1 MAKKSTKTTRKKT
14 ARHKPAADLSR
25 PLVYEYFDGKGKRF
39 GDAAKL
45 LQRITYAPSD
55 VPLFNG
61 DFWARVESREASAS
75 QAAAATIA
83 DVFGLTPWNDA
94 DGTGLTEDQII
105 RVFGDF
111 TLFLADEK
119 KNPLGSSI
127 WPRALWAQIFP
138 QSMPAGPGSIP
149 SCTAS
154 DLPAGNGCQPL
165 KSSPECSDAPHR
177 SNGTLTHT
185 DQPKAPPD
193 TTPPARLSPQ
203 FNPVPI

>member
-14 ARHKPAADLSR
+14 TRHKPAADLSR
-25 PLVYEYFDGKGKRF
+25 PLVYEYFDGKAKRF

-61 DFWARVESREASAS
+61 DFWARVESREAIAS

-83 DVFGLTPWNDA
+83 EVFGLVPWNDA

-127 WPRALWAQIFP
+127 WPRALWVQIFP
-138 QSMPAGPGSIP
+138 ESTPAGLGCIP
-149 SCTAS
+149 NCTANDS
-154 DLPAGNGCQPL
+154 PAGNGCQSS
-165 KSSPECSDAPHR
+165 KASPECSDASHR
-177 SNGTLTHT
+177 SNGTLT
-185 DQPKAPPD
+185 DMEQPKAPPD
-193 TTPPARLSPQ
+193 MTPPARPSPQ
-203 FNPVPI
+203 FNPVAI